1 MRRSIS
7 RIGRIGRI
15 IEMEEKQPTFE
26 DALAELE
33 KIIGDLETGEL
44 TLDESLE
51 RYERGIKALNA
62 CRKVLG
68 EAERKIQLLL
78 RTSEGELKTQPFEE
92 GKALEQPTGE
102 PEKGI
107 DEDEALPF

>member
-1 MRRSIS
+1 MSQ
-7 RIGRIGRI
+7 
-15 IEMEEKQPTFE
+15 MEEKQPSFE

-78 RTSEGELKTQPFEE
+78 RTSEGELKTQPFEAE
-92 GKALEQPTGE
+92 
-102 PEKGI
+102 
-107 DEDEALPF
+107 EALPPEPPNGKQNEEEMPF